1 MSRDPYYH
9 SLDGYDAYQSREL
22 LKREYKDGKVY
33 STYKCS
39 NLGGEVDIFTTVCD
53 PIKENNNDLK
63 NEDNLNDFYW
73 LLKELWDNLIPICS
87 KICFAILIILA
98 TITVSGLVVAGLI
111 DWFSLLSR

>member
-9 SLDGYDAYQSREL
+9 SLDGYNAYQSREL

-39 NLGGEVDIFTTVCD
+39 NLWGEVDIFTTICD
-53 PIKENNNDLK
+53 PIDDEKEGYSKLK
-63 NEDNLNDFYW
+63 Y
-73 LLKELWDNLIPICS
+73 LWDNLIPICG

-98 TITVSGLVVAGLI
+98 TFVIGGFMISGYI
-111 DWFSLLSR
+111 DWILLILLR

>member
-9 SLDGYDAYQSREL
+9 SLDGYNAYQSREL

-53 PIKENNNDLK
+53 PIEDKNDSILK
-63 NEDNLNDFYW
+63 Y
-73 LLKELWDNLIPICS
+73 LWDNLIYICL
-87 KICFAILIILA
+87 KICAVSLIILG
-98 TITVSGLVVAGLI
+98 IICICKFLI
-111 DWFSLLSR
+111 FVLD